1 MVANRG
7 GSHFAS
13 RRRTRST
20 PPAEMVSA
28 SSSNTVTLAGRTLA
42 LAFVFTTLYVSH
54 LPAQQTPP
62 ANTQDQQLQ
71 ARADS
76 ADDRKPFLNVIFP
89 EALPPLLPDG
99 TARDWLRKNRLRMY
113 GWLD

>member
-1 MVANRG
+1 M
-7 GSHFAS
+7 
-13 RRRTRST
+13 
-20 PPAEMVSA
+20 
-28 SSSNTVTLAGRTLA
+28 LA
-42 LAFVFTTLYVSH
+42 LAFVFITSYGSQ

-89 EALPPLLPDG
+89 EALPPLLPEG
-99 TARDWLRKNRLRMY
+99 TARDWLHKNHIRMY
-113 GWLD
+113 G